1 MPRQGHRGVMM
12 EDLMGPTKIRKRG
25 CSSSSSSSS
34 RVYNYRLNKKAI
46 LVGKSRAGT
55 GIGLGRSRSNT
66 PVPTWRN
73 PLPRAAID
81 SPKYSQS
88 GKSTR
93 PVSARKLAATLW
105 EMNEM
110 PSPKM
115 SESNLEVMK
124 GQQKKNGNKMV
135 FKREKMQS
143 GWGLHSGSGSL
154 PPHLSDPSHS
164 PTASEKM
171 GRSSSRR
178 RTPSISHRL
187 VSADQNVRPI
197 DSISNVSLM
206 EVETRS
212 RPPTSSGSVISSKNR
227 LKDVSNALTT
237 SKELLKIINRI
248 WARSDQPSSSAP
260 LVSAL
265 HVELER
271 ARLHVNHLIHEQR
284 PDKNDIN
291 YLMKCFADE
300 KASWKN
306 KEQQAVEA
314 AVGPIFAE
322 LDVERKLRRRLESL
336 NKKLGKELSETKS
349 NFIKAVEEL
358 ESEKRDR
365 EITEEVCNELAR
377 NIDKDRAEVE
387 KMKRESVRAH
397 EEVEKEREML
407 ELADKLR
414 EERVQMKLSEAKY
427 KYEEKNSAVS
437 KLRRQ
442 LEVFLR
448 KKRDEEVEDDA
459 IDGRDDSSESDLNS
473 IQLNMDRNNN
483 SNKGYKWKLPVIN
496 EMKARNS
503 VSGPVSRRSGSL
515 QRSVSDGEFLDGFNE
530 PDTKNQ
536 RSSCYFDET
545 QRHKAVKGLKDHIL
559 SSSRLSSPSLSKEQS
574 WPSRDPFGGLQDR
587 TDVIQTSSSKSK
599 IGQST
604 RRSKW

>member
-1 MPRQGHRGVMM
+1 MPRQGHREMM
-12 EDLMGPTKIRKRG
+12 MKGLMGPTKIRKRG
-25 CSSSSSSSS
+25 CSSPSSSSS
-34 RVYNYRLNKKAI
+34 RVYNYRLNKRAI
-46 LVGKSRAGT
+46 LVGKSRVGT

-66 PVPTWRN
+66 PVPTWRT
-73 PLPRAAID
+73 PSMRAAID

-93 PVSARKLAATLW
+93 PVSTRRLAATLW
-105 EMNEM
+105 GMNEM

-124 GQQKKNGNKMV
+124 GQQKKNGSKMV

-178 RTPSISHRL
+178 RTPSISQRL
-187 VSADQNVRPI
+187 ISADHNVRPI

-206 EVETRS
+206 EIETRS
-212 RPPTSSGSVISSKNR
+212 RAPTSSGSVIGSKNR

-237 SKELLKIINRI
+237 SKELLKIISRI
-248 WARSDQPSSSAP
+248 WARVDQPSSTAP

-271 ARLHVNHLIHEQR
+271 ARLHVNHLIHEQK
-284 PDKNDIN
+284 PYTNDIN
-291 YLMKCFADE
+291 YLIKCFADE

-306 KEQQAVEA
+306 KEKQTVEA
-314 AVGPIFAE
+314 AVGPVFAE
-322 LDVERKLRRRLESL
+322 LDIERKLRHRLEIM

-349 NFIKAVEEL
+349 SFLKAVKEL
-358 ESEKRDR
+358 ESEKRAR
-365 EITEEVCNELAR
+365 EITEEVCDELAR
-377 NIDKDRAEVE
+377 NIDEDRAEVE
-387 KMKRESVRAH
+387 KIKRESIIAH

-427 KYEEKNSAVS
+427 KFEEKNSAVS
-437 KLRRQ
+437 NLKRQ

-448 KKRDEEVEDDA
+448 KKQDEEAEDDA
-459 IDGRDDSSESDLNS
+459 IDSQDDSAESDLHS
-473 IQLNMDRNNN
+473 IELNTNNN
-483 SNKGYKWKLPVIN
+483 SSSNKGNKWKLPIIN
-496 EMKARNS
+496 KMKARNS
-503 VSGPVSRRSGSL
+503 VSGPVSRRNGSL
-515 QRSVSDGEFLDGFNE
+515 QRSVSDGDFLDRDEIDE
-530 PDTKNQ
+530 PESENQ
-536 RSSCYFDET
+536 RISCYFDEM
-545 QRHKAVKGLKDHIL
+545 QRHKAVKGLK
-559 SSSRLSSPSLSKEQS
+559 EES

-587 TDVIQTSSSKSK
+587 TGVIHTSSSKLR

-604 RRSKW
+604 RWSKW